1 MDASIFD
8 SVLRHTRRSGALE
21 KREENIRVHFWPNS
35 PVDQG
40 SPFGRPDPPDFFQA
54 RIKSGRPKFF
64 IIPIPKILTPILKKS
79 GDPIG
84 IRTARPECRPLLL
97 TSFKSSP
104 LSVKELISRTS
115 ELIEFQSERFP
126 ISRATTSLRRRSTKI
141 DNITPRIKN
150 RIF

>member
-1 MDASIFD
+1 MLMKNNYTVIYLTFKIIFLWKFNIKK
-8 SVLRHTRRSGALE
+8 SELSRAARNFLSSRSR
-21 KREENIRVHFWPNS
+21 KFWPRS
-35 PVDQG
+35 W
-40 SPFGRPDPPDFFQA
+40 
-54 RIKSGRPKFF
+54 
-64 IIPIPKILTPILKKS
+64 KKS